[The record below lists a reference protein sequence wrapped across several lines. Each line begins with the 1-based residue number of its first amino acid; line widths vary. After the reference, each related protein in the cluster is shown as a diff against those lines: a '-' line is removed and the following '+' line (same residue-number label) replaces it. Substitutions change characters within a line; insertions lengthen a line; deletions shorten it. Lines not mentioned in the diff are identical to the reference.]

1 MELRARASRRRG
13 VHARRRD
20 ARARSRVRVMHP
32 SARVPTR
39 REGQKNPRFL
49 VVRGTNAHLPAL
61 DGHTLAHHGGRLGR
75 LRIGKWTTRSV
86 NESSGASAVGFD
98 GRRASQ
104 RPRSVASPAM
114 KISRLTRERT
124 GARAYREPVAHF
136 YPWTG
141 AWTRTLAEAALGA
154 EVAGATCI
162 VVKLAQRDCISR
174 VERRRRASRY
184 GNLRRPGRQKS
195 YPLVNTSHFFVE

>member
-1 MELRARASRRRG
+1 M
-13 VHARRRD
+13 
-20 ARARSRVRVMHP
+20 
-32 SARVPTR
+32 
-39 REGQKNPRFL
+39 
-49 VVRGTNAHLPAL
+49 
-61 DGHTLAHHGGRLGR
+61 
-75 LRIGKWTTRSV
+75 RSV

-98 GRRASQ
+98 ARGASQ

-114 KISRLTRERT
+114 KISRFTRERT

-195 YPLVNTSHFFVE
+195 YPLVNTSHFFVEKLENERG

>member
-1 MELRARASRRRG
+1 M
-13 VHARRRD
+13 
-20 ARARSRVRVMHP
+20 
-32 SARVPTR
+32 
-39 REGQKNPRFL
+39 
-49 VVRGTNAHLPAL
+49 
-61 DGHTLAHHGGRLGR
+61 
-75 LRIGKWTTRSV
+75 RSV
-86 NESSGASAVGFD
+86 NESSWASAVGFD
-98 GRRASQ
+98 CRRASQ

-114 KISRLTRERT
+114 KISRFTRERT

-184 GNLRRPGRQKS
+184 VWEPPPARKAKELSIGEHVSLFRRKTGK
-195 YPLVNTSHFFVE
+195 